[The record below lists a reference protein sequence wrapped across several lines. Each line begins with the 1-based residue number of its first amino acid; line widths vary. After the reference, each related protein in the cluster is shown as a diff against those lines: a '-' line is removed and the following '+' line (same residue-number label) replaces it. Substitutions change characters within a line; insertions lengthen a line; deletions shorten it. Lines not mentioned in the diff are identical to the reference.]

1 MGLREALK
9 KTRSNL
15 SKNIR
20 NLLGRRDPSL
30 LGEIE
35 DLLIQADFGVSTAEQ
50 LVESL
55 ENVQSQDYYSRL
67 EKELIYLL
75 NEREK
80 KKQTPKPPVVE
91 LYVGVN
97 GVGKTT
103 TIGKRG
109 YMLAK
114 EGKKVLLASGDTY
127 RTGAVEQLSKWAKR
141 IGVDIITSHYGA
153 DSASV
158 AFDAVDAAETRNM
171 DYLLIDTAGR
181 LHTRSNL
188 MEEMRKM
195 KRVISKKR
203 EDLPQETILV
213 VDASTGQNA
222 LEQAKSFNEFIGL
235 TGIALA
241 KLDGTAKGGMAI
253 AIVKELG
260 IPVLFLGIGEEE
272 GDLIPFDAEDFVCA
286 LFE

>member
-272 GDLIPFDAEDFVCA
+272 EDLIPFNAEDFVCA

>member
-127 RTGAVEQLSKWAKR
+127 RTGAAEQLSKWAKR

-272 GDLIPFDAEDFVCA
+272 EDLIPFNAEDFVCA